1 MIAQYESEG
10 RDPLFDAPRLYGLTQ
25 SHKHLPEMA
34 AVCGLKYS
42 PVFCP
47 IVAPYY
53 AGMEVIVPLFRDQ
66 IPCDIRGL
74 SRIYTQYYGRGGKLV
89 SFRENNDESGFLS
102 AGGFTGR
109 DDMEISVF
117 GNTERITLIARFDN
131 LGKGASGAAIQNMN
145 LVLGVEETTGLI
157 LGE

>member
-1 MIAQYESEG
+1 
-10 RDPLFDAPRLYGLTQ
+10 
-25 SHKHLPEMA
+25 
-34 AVCGLKYS
+34 
-42 PVFCP
+42 
-47 IVAPYY
+47 
-53 AGMEVIVPLFRDQ
+53 MEVIVPLFRDQ

-131 LGKGASGAAIQNMN
+131 LGQGASGAAIQNMN